1 MNFFFQLW
9 NLDQILNIFEEK
21 MAVIANVFPKSKTVK
36 TSVDH
41 SLKSA
46 VSGPPSRVTVLMG
59 AKHL

>member
-21 MAVIANVFPKSKTVK
+21 MTVIANVFPKSKTVE
-36 TSVDH
+36 TLVDH

-46 VSGPPSRVTVLMG
+46 VSGPPSRVNVLMG